1 MKFTLIPDHEKSF
14 ETTLTDSSGKKF
26 TVKETIDMGDGIV
39 MRKIIPQVNS
49 GFYYAEKTNK
59 NMIVI
64 HSTIGVVKG
73 DIATLTNSANP
84 VSVSY
89 LIARSGVIYEIFNP
103 HYWAYHLGKGTIGG
117 NKINSSRS
125 IGIELSNMG
134 PLTNINGGLET
145 VYSRKSYTTNGVVK
159 TTAPDVYCSL
169 TDTLA
174 YTKLDTPYRTYQ
186 YFAAYTDAQYIALNK
201 LVRRLSNE
209 FNIPMCFVDETERFG
224 PFKDSIA
231 PIFSGI
237 CSHVNYR
244 TGGKWDVGP
253 DFKWDRIISDHI
265 QAVNQS
271 HVTDLASNETTTV
284 PKTITTADPVSPKQY
299 TDKVPLTPSTGLPP
313 YLPTVQPIQQ
323 KSMMVPSIFTSFL
336 KRFVK

>member
-73 DIATLTNSANP
+73 DIATLTNSTNP

-89 LIARSGVIYEIFNP
+89 LIARSGIIYEIFNP
-103 HYWAYHLGKGTIGG
+103 HYWSYHLGKGAIGG

-145 VYSRKSYTTNGVVK
+145 VYSRKSYTANGVVK
-159 TTAPDVYCSL
+159 TTAPDVYCSVA
-169 TDTLA
+169 DTSA

-186 YFAAYTDAQYIALNK
+186 YFAAYTDSQYIALNK

-209 FNIPMCFVDETERFG
+209 FNIPMHFVDETERFG

-231 PIFSGI
+231 PAFKGI

-244 TGGKWDVGP
+244 TDGKWDVGP
-253 DFKWDRIISDHI
+253 DFKWDLVINDHNKMI
-265 QAVNQS
+265 TQA
-271 HVTDLASNETTTV
+271 HTPDPVTPGA
-284 PKTITTADPVSPKQY
+284 TITQKPTTIVDHVKLTSP
-299 TDKVPLTPSTGLPP
+299 TGLPP
-313 YLPTVQPIQQ
+313 YLPPSQPDQPKSTVAT
-323 KSMMVPSIFTSFL
+323 SMFTSFL